1 VQTIGRRKDGI
12 HGLLQEHS
20 NVIRALSCDQVR
32 FYAAH
37 RCVGT
42 REGENRIPLLLYSIV
57 NVLQWAPYLQV
68 ESTTWS
74 QLQFLE
80 VCKQGGVLQQ
90 LKTHM
95 VAYNKRYPIKIL
107 NGLFVD
113 ATSVQIDTCRL
124 AALMIEPCMGTFLA
138 NKCSPGQGRDHTDNP
153 QLRARALTQECMQE
167 LQRLHSNVEFV
178 PQANASIT
186 LYCPDIFIS
195 TAYPAETRDYAWICS
210 TFQTIKTTMGTL
222 ITNFTGSGKNSNEFD
237 DSVRDLD
244 FWERFCKRQPMWM
257 YIYLLWDHGR
267 HTSLAWNTI
276 LLPET
281 QTFDLGGSDV
291 IVPPTPP
298 TSPPP
303 HHSSSKKKGGKKRVA
318 RDEEEDALLAV
329 SQGILQKLS
338 TPPPSSQNSG
348 STSSRKE
355 VETAQAAKAFSEHA
369 DVLRKQLRE
378 VDAEDSQGVK
388 ALLTASLTTVLKKLA
403 ALTD

>member
-1 VQTIGRRKDGI
+1 LD
-12 HGLLQEHS
+12 
-20 NVIRALSCDQVR
+20 
-32 FYAAH
+32 
-37 RCVGT
+37 
-42 REGENRIPLLLYSIV
+42 
-57 NVLQWAPYLQV
+57 
-68 ESTTWS
+68 
-74 QLQFLE
+74 
-80 VCKQGGVLQQ
+80 VCKQPGVLQQ
-90 LKTHM
+90 LRIHLAT
-95 VAYNKRYPIKIL
+95 YNKKYAIKIFT
-107 NGLFVD
+107 GLFVD

-124 AALMIEPCMGTFLA
+124 AALMVEPCMGVFLA
-138 NKCSPGQGRDHTDNP
+138 NKCSPGQGRDHSDNP
-153 QLRARALTQECMQE
+153 ALRARALLQECMQE
-167 LQRLHSNVEFV
+167 LQRLHNDVDFV

-195 TAYPAETRDYAWICS
+195 TAAPAEQRDYAWICT
-210 TFQTIKTTMGTL
+210 TFQSIKTTMGTFMA
-222 ITNFTGSGKNSNEFD
+222 NFTGSGKNGNEFN
-237 DSVRDLD
+237 DSVRDTD
-244 FWERFCKRQPMWM
+244 FWDNFCKRQPMWM